1 MYNHSQFSERM
12 SSWKEK
18 RKFSVPLFY
27 GYGHTWAPGGFAKLW
42 KNTLVVNYS
51 AASVLAEPTK
61 CETSSL
67 HVQPKVFYS
76 QKRERMSLVKFIRQE
91 KIIKVYTTIVTI
103 CWTKELCIKRWKSN
117 TLRFTSSL
125 GCKTSYIVCRNQC
138 KMKMESPC

>member
-1 MYNHSQFSERM
+1 MYNHSQFSERK

-27 GYGHTWAPGGFAKLW
+27 GYGHTWALGGFAKLW
-42 KNTLVVNYS
+42 KNTLVMNYS

-76 QKRERMSLVKFIRQE
+76 QKRERNIFG
-91 KIIKVYTTIVTI
+91 KVHKTGKDHKSSTTVVTI
-103 CWTKELCIKRWKSN
+103 CWTKESCVKRCKSN
-117 TLRFTSSL
+117 ILRFTSSL
-125 GCKTSYIVCRNQC
+125 GCKTSYIICRNQC
-138 KMKMESPC
+138 KMKMGAPC